1 MHISNWHAVKGRT
14 ETVKNIAYPF
24 ISSFRLVTERMHRM
38 CACVCSNVVLHWKST
53 FLTKN
58 AENLQKGLPYLAKEE
73 NASRLMEGVGK
84 IPVLSQMALSKTTR
98 VPLKEG

>member
-1 MHISNWHAVKGRT
+1 
-14 ETVKNIAYPF
+14 
-24 ISSFRLVTERMHRM
+24 M

-98 VPLKEG
+98 VPLKEGWALRKVKIVCRFYEKQKT